1 MLQWGVVELS
11 VGRMSGAPL
20 KIAAAAAAAAAA
32 ELAAIAILG
41 SSRVTVT
48 PPLTLS
54 AGFQGGR
61 GSRGIKIQNKNP
73 QRAKQSMSSLAA
85 VSKIKS

>member
-20 KIAAAAAAAAAA
+20 RIAAAAAAAAA

-41 SSRVTVT
+41 SSRVIVT

-54 AGFQGGR
+54 AGF
-61 GSRGIKIQNKNP
+61 
-73 QRAKQSMSSLAA
+73 
-85 VSKIKS
+85 

>member
-11 VGRMSGAPL
+11 VGRMSGTPL
-20 KIAAAAAAAAAA
+20 RIAAAAA

-54 AGFQGGR
+54 AGF
-61 GSRGIKIQNKNP
+61 
-73 QRAKQSMSSLAA
+73 
-85 VSKIKS
+85 